1 MLKCKQNK
9 TNKQKKPR
17 AIFKVVTLLM
27 RGRLIDLTEEKT
39 KFIAVHY
46 HQIEKTHLF

>member
-1 MLKCKQNK
+1 MLKCKQKK
-9 TNKQKKPR
+9 TNKKKPR

>member
-1 MLKCKQNK
+1 MLKCKQKKPNK
-9 TNKQKKPR
+9 KKPR
-17 AIFKVVTLLM
+17 AIFKVATLLM
-27 RGRLIDLTEEKT
+27 RERLIDLTEEKT

>member
-1 MLKCKQNK
+1 MLKCKQKK
-9 TNKQKKPR
+9 TNKKKPR
-17 AIFKVVTLLM
+17 AIFKVATLM
-27 RGRLIDLTEEKT
+27 RERLMDLTEEKT